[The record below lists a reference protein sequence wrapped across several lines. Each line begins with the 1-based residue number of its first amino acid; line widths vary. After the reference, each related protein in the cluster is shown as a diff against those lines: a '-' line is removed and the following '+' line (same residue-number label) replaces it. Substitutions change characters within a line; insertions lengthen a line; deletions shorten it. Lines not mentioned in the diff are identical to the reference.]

1 MSVLHAGADLA
12 AIEEFENILRAA
24 DPANTGLLSYSEF
37 AYLILRSGGTQE
49 QVDALIEQFAGP
61 SRAQRVVYYEA
72 LLEQLYDSV
81 EAARDARGNVEDG
94 SPRHTSNSLRRMSS
108 LSRAPSA
115 PPSDTSGHSPLP
127 IPPASTRAT
136 PSPWH
141 APTRSTAAAASAP
154 REGTRARRYGEFP
167 AASSSSPLCRS
178 VTHAGTSASSAASL
192 TSRELSTAS
201 YASCRTR
208 HDRLLAHF
216 LSSSSA
222 ASLHSPLRGKSSP
235 YSSRFVESALRAA
248 TAAAAVPPQQHRLD
262 RAPSHRSTHISLSAS
277 RSQSRDEPRANHLTP
292 SPIVGARD
300 AERTHLNG
308 SIAPPHYAADTNLYP
323 STPRAHSLTPL
334 RSGHSRRESSIERMM
349 RAAAEA
355 NIQRRPQLRSE
366 WEVGADAEGPHEGE
380 GNGGPRATLVLR
392 EAPLCTS
399 RPTTASSVRPATI
412 NHDPRGAVSQAN
424 RTNVSFTESRA
435 TGVCARHADG
445 NGHVSRHSSA
455 TAAPLLSLR
464 DIFHRHLVPSSS
476 RDSTVLLSELEEE
489 LARRGVDVHPLEL
502 EAVADSLDMSTAP
515 AAIEH
520 HDNALQRPSLST
532 SQSGGLGER
541 AATVACMG
549 CGESQLCS
557 SVDASGRK
565 SADVSS
571 TTVSRATTVTGGA
584 DRALSLVDF
593 CVLVSRLRPALIQRI
608 RSPDVWGGKTCFK
621 ASETPRGCQPT
632 PVSSR
637 LGVRSVVEADDG
649 DSDDGASVADVTV
662 SPMTPTAVAPATP
675 LCNASSPNLPPHSSP
690 KHSLPR
696 RCFAGL
702 RRSPRGASP
711 PTARQLSNNR
721 QFSVEH
727 ALREPRRSPE
737 AGERDGS
744 LDASAS
750 YAQPTAAS
758 QQRCCAR
765 RASSMMTAPLRGTKM
780 PVWSDGLRASARRS
794 HTGTARSPPSTSPGS
809 SRGSVSPHARHRLQ
823 QQPRH
828 ADVALRSHT
837 SHFLPHVERKVS
849 DAFHHLRDHEVP
861 LARSPITTA
870 APLSPELTHRRRLPS
885 PNLAPRV
892 LETLQSAAL
901 ALLRRC
907 AQLDS
912 RHTGRI
918 APSAWLRVLQ
928 DACPTLTNA
937 ERLRVR
943 EWIQARGQGSAGG
956 DDYAAVVEDILTE
969 ADVASPSPTSG
980 VKRSIDRQS
989 RRTAASSPP
998 HDHAIQVR
1006 STPRRNDAVAT
1017 RPSVSPTS
1025 TAKDASPV
1033 SSLSATKSNAAVRRR
1048 SSGRVPAS
1056 AQRVAT
1062 ARVQTAEKNT
1072 KQLLANELM
1081 IACGG
1086 DTEALLQYFRAFDEA
1101 DSGLLDQHVW
1111 RASLEE
1117 LFRQTEGQ
1125 EAPPWVVSGCVR
1137 LSRVPLEVATA
1148 APSPQRGT
1156 SPLASPALSAAR
1168 ARVSRVPPAMRHTL
1182 CDYRYVLE
1190 ELGVHVGD

>member
-12 AIEEFENILRAA
+12 AIEELENILRAA

-37 AYLILRSGGTQE
+37 AYQILRSGGTQE

-81 EAARDARGNVEDG
+81 EATRDARSIVEDG
-94 SPRHTSNSLRRMSS
+94 SPRHTSNSLQRMSS
-108 LSRAPSA
+108 LGRAPSA
-115 PPSDTSGHSPLP
+115 PPTDTSGHSPLP
-127 IPPASTRAT
+127 IPPAPTCAT

-141 APTRSTAAAASAP
+141 APNRSTAAAASAP
-154 REGTRARRYGEFP
+154 REATRARRYGESP
-167 AASSSSPLCRS
+167 AASSYSPLCRS
-178 VTHAGTSASSAASL
+178 VTHAGASTSSAAL
-192 TSRELSTAS
+192 LASRELSTAS
-201 YASCRTR
+201 YASCSTR
-208 HDRLLAHF
+208 HDRPLAHL

-222 ASLHSPLRGKSSP
+222 ASLHSSLRGKSSP

-277 RSQSRDEPRANHLTP
+277 RSKSRDEARANPLTP
-292 SPIVGARD
+292 SPIVGAQD
-300 AERTHLNG
+300 AERTRLNG
-308 SIAPPHYAADTNLYP
+308 SMTPPRYAADTNRYP
-323 STPRAHSLTPL
+323 STPRAHSLRPL

-349 RAAAEA
+349 RAAAEV

-366 WEVGADAEGPHEGE
+366 WEGGADAEVARKGE
-380 GNGGPRATLVLR
+380 GNGGPRATLVLP

-399 RPTTASSVRPATI
+399 RPTTASSVHPATT
-412 NHDPRGAVSQAN
+412 NRAPRGAASQAK
-424 RTNVSFTESRA
+424 RTNVSFNESRA

-445 NGHVSRHSSA
+445 NGHDSQHSSA

-464 DIFHRHLVPSSS
+464 DIFHRHLAPSSS
-476 RDSTVLLSELEEE
+476 RDSTVLLSELEEA
-489 LARRGVDVHPLEL
+489 LATRGVDVHPLEL
-502 EAVADSLDMSTAP
+502 EAVADSLDMSAAP
-515 AAIEH
+515 AAVEH
-520 HDNALQRPSLST
+520 HNSALQHHSLNT

-541 AATVACMG
+541 AATVACTG

-565 SADVSS
+565 SADVSA
-571 TTVSRATTVTGGA
+571 TTASRATTVTGGA

-608 RSPDVWGGKTCFK
+608 RSPDVWEGTMCFRP
-621 ASETPRGCQPT
+621 SETPRGCQPP
-632 PVSSR
+632 PVRSR
-637 LGVRSVVEADDG
+637 LGARSVAGADDG
-649 DSDDGASVADVTV
+649 DSGDGASIADVTV

-675 LCNASSPNLPPHSSP
+675 PCSASSPSLPPHSSP
-690 KHSLPR
+690 EHRRPR
-696 RCFAGL
+696 RGFAGP
-702 RRSPRGASP
+702 RRSPRAAAP
-711 PTARQLSNNR
+711 PTARQLSNDR

-765 RASSMMTAPLRGTKM
+765 RASSMTTAPLRRTKV
-780 PVWSDGLRASARRS
+780 PVWSDGLRASAPRS
-794 HTGTARSPPSTSPGS
+794 HTSTARSPPPTSPGT
-809 SRGSVSPHARHRLQ
+809 SRGSVSPDARHHLQ
-823 QQPRH
+823 QQPHH
-828 ADVALRSHT
+828 ADVVLRSPT
-837 SHFLPHVERKVS
+837 SNLFPHVAREELG
-849 DAFHHLRDHEVP
+849 AGLHLRDHEAP
-861 LARSPITTA
+861 LACSPVTTVE
-870 APLSPELTHRRRLPS
+870 PLSPQLTHRRGLPS

-969 ADVASPSPTSG
+969 ADVASPSPTSA
-980 VKRSIDRQS
+980 VKSSIDRQS

-998 HDHAIQVR
+998 HDYAIQVHG
-1006 STPRRNDAVAT
+1006 TPRRSDAVAT
-1017 RPSVSPTS
+1017 RPSVSSTS

-1033 SSLSATKSNAAVRRR
+1033 SSLSAAKPNAAVRRR
-1048 SSGRVPAS
+1048 SSVRVPAS

-1062 ARVQTAEKNT
+1062 VRVQTAEKNT
-1072 KQLLANELM
+1072 KRLLANELM

-1101 DSGLLDQHVW
+1101 NSGLLDQHVW

-1148 APSPQRGT
+1148 TPSPQRDT